1 MARLLTVQKYWQNGV
16 NSVLY
21 SHGLQERFET
31 CKSFVSW
38 PWTLFPLPPDMPIM
52 PGKHSYN
59 SYVFEYLMENLC
71 KTCQYTPHPRLTS
84 APAPL
89 PDTEVRAWDFNI
101 YCF

>member
-1 MARLLTVQKYWQNGV
+1 
-16 NSVLY
+16 
-21 SHGLQERFET
+21 
-31 CKSFVSW
+31 
-38 PWTLFPLPPDMPIM
+38 MPIM